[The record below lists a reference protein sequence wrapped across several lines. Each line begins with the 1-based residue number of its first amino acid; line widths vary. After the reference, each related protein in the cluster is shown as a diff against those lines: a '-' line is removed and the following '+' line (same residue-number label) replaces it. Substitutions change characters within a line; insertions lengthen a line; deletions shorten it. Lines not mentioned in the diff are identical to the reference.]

1 MIHASRIYFHVTA
14 TDAADSKA
22 QARHS
27 LGQADIA
34 AEPHR
39 TSLTPPTNLK
49 LATRQDLNQPVN
61 TITHLYDN
69 QQWTPKDSSASPSR
83 NG

>member
-14 TDAADSKA
+14 TDAADWKA

-39 TSLTPPTNLK
+39 TSLTSPTWASELDI
-49 LATRQDLNQPVN
+49 TRQ
-61 TITHLYDN
+61 
-69 QQWTPKDSSASPSR
+69 SASQPSQ
-83 NG
+83 NHHSPLL